1 MLKIPFL
8 SHLFCSIFN
17 TIASHLFFNIY
28 IYPLIISWRYMICL
42 GHIYHSSSSFTLC
55 LPFFFSLTF
64 CQHMPFLLS
73 WHPLYIYDLLF
84 SLRVPCMNTVLR
96 LFTRD
101 LLEAT
106 QLKKNNTVSSL
117 PAAINCHKFLS
128 KRLGLLSLSLGNDG
142 VLTSLIF
149 FHRQTI

>member
-1 MLKIPFL
+1 
-8 SHLFCSIFN
+8 
-17 TIASHLFFNIY
+17 
-28 IYPLIISWRYMICL
+28 MICL

-64 CQHMPFLLS
+64 CQHVPFLLS

-84 SLRVPCMNTVLR
+84 SLRVPWMNTVLR

-106 QLKKNNTVSSL
+106 QLRKNNSVSSL

-149 FHRQTI
+149 STGKQFKPLRSFSLTISGICIIYFDQIQLCYFFPYRTIHLSN